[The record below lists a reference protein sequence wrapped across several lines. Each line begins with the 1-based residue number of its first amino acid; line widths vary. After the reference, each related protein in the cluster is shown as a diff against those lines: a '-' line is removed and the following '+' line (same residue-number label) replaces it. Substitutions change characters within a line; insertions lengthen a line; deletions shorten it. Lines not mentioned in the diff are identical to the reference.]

1 MNEPLRM
8 FLETF
13 ALIFACVVIAGGAA
27 YLVDAVRLFLGKGN
41 DE

>member
-13 ALIFACVVIAGGAA
+13 ALIFACVVIAGGLA
-27 YLVDAVRLFLGKGN
+27 YLVDSVRLFMGN
-41 DE
+41 KDEH